1 MIDSVSSHFVLLF
14 SQLTKAANKDVL
26 LVERFGR
33 AMAGRVNVRF
43 PPLHLLAMM
52 THYASYK
59 TFVEIIR
66 HRFID
71 PKRTLQELQVKR
83 LNQKR

>member
-1 MIDSVSSHFVLLF
+1 M
-14 SQLTKAANKDVL
+14 
-26 LVERFGR
+26 
-33 AMAGRVNVRF
+33 MAR
-43 PPLHLLAMM
+43 
-52 THYASYK
+52 YASYK